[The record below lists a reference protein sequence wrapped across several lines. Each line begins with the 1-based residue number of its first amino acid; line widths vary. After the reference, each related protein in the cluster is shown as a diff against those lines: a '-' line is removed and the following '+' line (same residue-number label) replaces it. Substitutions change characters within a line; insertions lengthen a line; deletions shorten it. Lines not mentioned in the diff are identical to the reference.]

1 MEIELGSLFFGFADL
16 QIEADTADEFGWQV
30 NRQESKPKMSI
41 TNLKWE
47 FDLDLGIIWY
57 NLPWSLRGK
66 GFGFQLSVGLGSF
79 ARPCGPS
86 I

>member
-47 FDLDLGIIWY
+47 FDLDLGIIC
-57 NLPWSLRGK
+57 LGVFEGK
-66 GFGFQLSVGLGSF
+66 APVSNCQLT
-79 ARPCGPS
+79 
-86 I
+86 